1 MQIPS
6 KHSTSACK
14 QKNEIT
20 KTPTDTIDVSN
31 MIRQGGRNFLSTLKK
46 KSLRV
51 NNSWYRVLP
60 IDKRRFIEAVI
71 QTVDKISSSLLV
83 KILTPL
89 AGKLLQAIGGICG
102 LIGKLSYG
110 MQTFGQP
117 LALRISIIAKKWGTN
132 QAAKWASDEGF
143 IRFLT
148 VIDMNDLPIFKVSNK
163 L

>member
-6 KHSTSACK
+6 KLSTSASK
-14 QKNEIT
+14 QKNETT
-20 KTPTDTIDVSN
+20 KTPADTTDISS
-31 MIRQGGRNFLSTLKK
+31 MIRHGGRSFLSTLKK

-60 IDKRRFIEAVI
+60 IDKRRLIEAVI
-71 QTVDKISSSLLV
+71 QTVDKICSSQLL

-89 AGKLLQAIGGICG
+89 AGKLLQAIGGIRG
-102 LIGKLSYG
+102 LIGNLSFA
-110 MQTFGQP
+110 MQNFGCP
-117 LALRISIIAKKWGTN
+117 LAQRISVIAEKWGCN

-143 IRFLT
+143 IRFLA